1 MRRRQTGGCD
11 VREDDLDREPAS
23 PLPPV
28 LGHDKEGIGAERHD
42 SAATQVDYARV
53 NAVSWPDEYVVPP
66 RPESRED
73 DILKEVGPDLS
84 DFRCDALCHEKHPP
98 LPGSG

>member
-1 MRRRQTGGCD
+1 MI
-11 VREDDLDREPAS
+11 
-23 PLPPV
+23 PLEIMSTMSRMWQV
-28 LGHDKEGIGAERHD
+28 YGAN
-42 SAATQVDYARV
+42 ARLTANRSRV
-53 NAVSWPDEYVVPP
+53 FRADEYVVPP